1 MIKQRKLNNSQI
13 FIPNLH
19 PLKIPD
25 LFTGGQF
32 SATWQG
38 APSWCYLRL
47 HRVWLV
53 SQPPHLWEGEFSW
66 NLPWLPFG
74 SCFFSSIERQVIQI
88 YGESCFISENISI
101 PPKKRR
107 ENAFTTFH
115 LGETLPSKPLQSL
128 LLNVTTKTYKSLAP
142 SKFSKSIARYVVT
155 SSEELMDFKHT
166 QMKTW

>member
-1 MIKQRKLNNSQI
+1 MEFASWEFHLAKNLAEMIKQRKLNNSQI

-66 NLPWLPFG
+66 NLLWLPFG

-101 PPKKRR
+101 PPKNEEK
-107 ENAFTTFH
+107 
-115 LGETLPSKPLQSL
+115 
-128 LLNVTTKTYKSLAP
+128 KSLHHRSP
-142 SKFSKSIARYVVT
+142 RWNSPLKTTPKSPGECNHRNLIN
-155 SSEELMDFKHT
+155 LWLCQNF
-166 QMKTW
+166 QNL